1 MAREK
6 WTTRTDPTIVEV
18 AETLGIPS
26 DLVAAVGKNLPGL
39 GGRVIVATFSPD
51 YNDGDET
58 VYGARL
64 RRGDDGILVEIGR
77 RKIADSL
84 AALLDAELE
93 EEA

>member
-64 RRGDDGILVEIGR
+64 RRDDDGILREIGR
-77 RKIADSL
+77 VKLADSL
-84 AALLDAELE
+84 GELIDRE
-93 EEA
+93 TGE

>member
-1 MAREK
+1 MTR
-6 WTTRTDPTIVEV
+6 TRMTGRTDPLIVEV

-64 RRGDDGILVEIGR
+64 RRDDDGILREIGR
-77 RKIADSL
+77 VKLADSL
-84 AALLDAELE
+84 GELIDRE
-93 EEA
+93 TGE

>member
-64 RRGDDGILVEIGR
+64 RRDYDGILREIGR
-77 RKIADSL
+77 VKLADSL
-84 AALLDAELE
+84 GELIDRE
-93 EEA
+93 TGE

>member
-1 MAREK
+1 MARQK

-64 RRGDDGILVEIGR
+64 RRDDDGILREIGR
-77 RKIADSL
+77 VKLADSL
-84 AALLDAELE
+84 GELIDRE
-93 EEA
+93 TGE